1 MSNGLYVEGLD
12 RLVRQ
17 AELVAHLE
25 SMLFSRLLRWLPVN
39 LLAVCHRS
47 ALLLSSRRS
56 WAIFIRPNDPRERRI
71 PRYLVRRAYHLVAER
86 RERGRRQ
93 RERQAQCLSVSG
105 LHSPGLHGIGL
116 HGLGNLG
123 WPTGLGGV
131 TRGHGLNAH
140 VASLPIE
147 KQREFQFRHMFMGSS
162 ISRPSSRACSR
173 MEPD

>member
-1 MSNGLYVEGLD
+1 M
-12 RLVRQ
+12 RQ

-25 SMLFSRLLRWLPVN
+25 SMLFSRLLRWLPVK

-105 LHSPGLHGIGL
+105 LHSPGI
-116 HGLGNLG
+116 GLGNLG

-131 TRGHGLNAH
+131 TRGHGHGLTAH

-147 KQREFQFRHMFMGSS
+147 KQREFQFRHMFLGSS
-162 ISRPSSRACSR
+162 VSRPSSRI
-173 MEPD
+173 EHE